1 MADDYER
8 YGDYDDIE
16 EDAPKGKKSPIALV
30 LKALIALVCIG
41 VVGIIAFR
49 MIIFN
54 NYPAAVKNVYF
65 TDELKE
71 YYAAHGTIGAKTQ
84 KLRAPYDD
92 PDLGNFFCDHL
103 IVVEG
108 IDQLQITVRYNTGN
122 ISRMSDDL
130 GLELDPDNADIF
142 TFRLVDNYGR
152 VYDDIGGRVFA
163 SQLMYRYTKLVFD
176 GVDFSPELDAA
187 PEWIRLEI
195 FIAGMEGE
203 EPYAMVPVYEN
214 NEVYSA
220 FEAYELSEGE
230 KPQ

>member
-8 YGDYDDIE
+8 YGDYDEID
-16 EDAPKGKKSPIALV
+16 EDLPKGKRSPVAFILKLLV
-30 LKALIALVCIG
+30 AVVCIG
-41 VVGIIAFR
+41 VVGILVFR

-54 NYPAAVKNVYF
+54 SYPAPVRDVYF
-65 TDELKE
+65 NDTLKD

-103 IVVEG
+103 IVIEG

-122 ISRMSDDL
+122 LSRMAESL
-130 GLELDPDNADIF
+130 GMELDPDNADLF
-142 TFRLVDNYGR
+142 TYRLTDNYGR

-176 GVDFSPELDAA
+176 GVDFSPAEDDA

-195 FIAGMEGE
+195 FITGVDGS
-203 EPYAMVPVYEN
+203 EPYAMVPIYEN
-214 NEVYSA
+214 NADYNS
-220 FEAYELSEGE
+220 FEPYELSAGE
-230 KPQ
+230 IP